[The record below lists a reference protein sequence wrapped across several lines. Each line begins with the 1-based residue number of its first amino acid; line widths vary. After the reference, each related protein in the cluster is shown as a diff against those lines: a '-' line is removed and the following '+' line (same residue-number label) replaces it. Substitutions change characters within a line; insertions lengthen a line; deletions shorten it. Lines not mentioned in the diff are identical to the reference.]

1 MNVLLATTHPDL
13 RLSLELLLSEEPDV
27 NVVGTVSESAGLLAL
42 LHTARPEIVI
52 SDWELP
58 GQPLVEILRET
69 NQSTPQTKF
78 IILVE
83 HTDAACDALNAGAD
97 AVARKG
103 EPPER
108 LLNIFRSLRI

>member
-58 GQPLVEILRET
+58 GESLVEILHKIRH
-69 NQSTPQTKF
+69 SAPQTKF